1 MLPIISQLFIYPI
14 KSCAGISVSSFQFD
28 ETGPLLDRNWMLVDA
43 KTGRYLSQ
51 RTLPKMALITTQ
63 VSGGSISASHIN
75 NPEAFVLPTTG
86 ELIDVGIWEDDVQGL
101 DCGDEAAAW
110 FSSVIDCDCRLV
122 YQGDCLR
129 LADTKYAAEG
139 TKVSYSDGFPLLV
152 VAQASIDFLNEKCEA
167 NIGAENFRPNVVIE
181 NTDEFAENGWAKL
194 STESVAMSVVK
205 PCQRCVIPALNP
217 TTGEREASILPVLL
231 KHCRRDKKIYFG
243 QNLTFSPLDA
253 DIENQQLGLSVGQEV
268 SIC

>member
-14 KSCAGISVSSFQFD
+14 KSCAGILVSSFQFD
-28 ETGPLLDRNWMLVDA
+28 ETGPVLDRNWMIVDA

-63 VSGGSISASHIN
+63 VSDGCVSVSHIN
-75 NPEAFVLPTTG
+75 NSEVFVLPTEG

-110 FSSVIDCDCRLV
+110 FSLAIDGDCRLV
-122 YQGDCLR
+122 YQGNCPR
-129 LADTKYAAEG
+129 LADTKYTAAG

-152 VAQASIDFLNEKCEA
+152 VAQASIDFLNAECEA

-181 NTDEFAENGWAKL
+181 NTDVFAENNWAKL
-194 STESVAMSVVK
+194 STESVAMNVVK

-217 TTGEREASILPVLL
+217 NTGEREASILPVLL

-243 QNLTFSPLDA
+243 QNLTFSPLNT
-253 DIENQQLGLSVGQEV
+253 DIENQQLGLTVGQKV
-268 SIC
+268 TIS

>member
-28 ETGPLLDRNWMLVDA
+28 ETGPLFDRNWMLVDA

-63 VSGGSISASHIN
+63 VSDGCVSASHIN
-75 NPEAFVLPTTG
+75 NPNDFILPTTG

-101 DCGDEAAAW
+101 DCGDEAASW

-122 YQGDCLR
+122 YQGSCQR
-129 LADTKYAAEG
+129 LADTKYTVVG

-152 VAQASIDFLNEKCEA
+152 VAQGSIDFLNGECEA
-167 NIGAENFRPNVVIE
+167 TISAANFRPNVVIE
-181 NTDEFAENGWAKL
+181 NTAVFAENDWAEL

-217 TTGEREASILPVLL
+217 KTGEREASILPILL

-243 QNLTFSPLDA
+243 QNLTFSPLDGA
-253 DIENQQLGLSVGQEV
+253 TNNQQLGLSVGQEV